1 MPKPLSP
8 TPSKSPE
15 PGEGLA
21 LRNRP
26 KTRVQPP
33 SMWKVILHNDDYTT
47 QDFVIAILR
56 AIFRKSEAEAVTIML
71 SVHQKGVGVAG
82 IYPKD
87 IAETKVALVRQAAE
101 RREFPLLCTL
111 EPEEVTP

>member
-1 MPKPLSP
+1 MPKPPP
-8 TPSKSPE
+8 TPPQTAPE
-15 PGEGLA
+15 PGEGVVV
-21 LRNRP
+21 RSRP

-33 SMWKVILHNDDYTT
+33 SMWKVLLHNDDYTT

-56 AIFRKSEAEAVTIML
+56 AIFRKSEAEAVSIML
-71 SVHQKGVGVAG
+71 NVHQKGVGVAG

-87 IAETKVALVRQAAE
+87 VAETKVAEVRQAAE

>member
-1 MPKPLSP
+1 
-8 TPSKSPE
+8 
-15 PGEGLA
+15 
-21 LRNRP
+21 
-26 KTRVQPP
+26 
-33 SMWKVILHNDDYTT
+33 
-47 QDFVIAILR
+47 
-56 AIFRKSEAEAVTIML
+56 ML

-87 IAETKVALVRQAAE
+87 VAETKIAQVRQAAE